1 MERCTQRDNRKRYDP
16 HNRGDWDKSVRYVL
30 AAMIEGPLQWLGLVE
45 LGYPQGASGSERDA
59 ALYPTLSALRVTPLG
74 RWLLTGKGEPSLVM
88 LTSQTLEP
96 PAWLDAE
103 TWRLP
108 PSAGSTELTTIC
120 RALGQPAGKPF
131 TYRLTNESI
140 ERALLAGFA
149 PPAIAAEF
157 EGANIPLPTATL
169 ARIEQAAGRIGR
181 VRVYEE
187 LTLIELADDYAL
199 KELLAGTSLKKH
211 LVCQLSPRLAV
222 IKPEAADA
230 LAKELVEKGYTP
242 RVV

>member
-1 MERCTQRDNRKRYDP
+1 
-16 HNRGDWDKSVRYVL
+16 
-30 AAMIEGPLQWLGLVE
+30 
-45 LGYPQGASGSERDA
+45 
-59 ALYPTLSALRVTPLG
+59 LRVTPLG
-74 RWLLTGKGEPSLVM
+74 RWLLTGKGEPPPVV

-108 PSAGSTELTTIC
+108 PGTGSTELTAIC

-157 EGANIPLPTATL
+157 EGANIPLPMATL

-222 IKPEAADA
+222 IEPEAADA